1 MKPILH
7 PSSTKCLETK
17 KPVTWRRLILPK
29 DHFQFHKII
38 DIKIAHF
45 IVQFL
50 LLVINILDCVLRNS
64 NIRPF
69 IR

>member
-1 MKPILH
+1 MG
-7 PSSTKCLETK
+7 
-17 KPVTWRRLILPK
+17 LILPK
-29 DHFQFHKII
+29 DHFQFHKTI

>member
-1 MKPILH
+1 MIDRQFIPQ
-7 PSSTKCLETK
+7 TKN
-17 KPVTWRRLILPK
+17 PANGRGFIFPK

>member
-29 DHFQFHKII
+29 DHFQFYKTI
-38 DIKIAHF
+38 DIKVAHF
-45 IVQFL
+45 IMQFL
-50 LLVINILDCVLRNS
+50 LLVIKFLDYLLRNS